1 MAYSESDTLDGV
13 TSFSHFGSDYVWTDW
28 RGLHFFDAHGFGNS
42 PYTSNLTFIADFEIR
57 TAAFGSDTGQMT
69 VNLDDAGAGNR
80 QIRSL
85 ITYNVSKLNID
96 FGFTK
101 VDSIVVFND
110 ATDVTASFGS
120 GQLGS
125 LRAAGGDDRITI
137 GSGGADSLVLG
148 HGANVA
154 VLSGGVGSISAG
166 DGNDRLTIRAGGN
179 VAYAGLG
186 QGTNTVNA
194 AGGFLGVYEG
204 SGGGNDILTVGAADA
219 GLLKLHSGIDK
230 VTLLAGASVEF
241 VQTFDGTH
249 TLDASLGD
257 WVDTYDGGGGRD
269 IVKLGGASGGAF
281 DLGGGNNQMTTGS
294 GFYLSIRAY
303 VGNDKVTIGSGGG
316 GSIILGDGNNTV
328 TTGSGHV
335 DAIRTQDGTDT
346 ITVGSGGTESV
357 YAGGGKDVIDL
368 TEGRAELVNG
378 GDGDDSVTLGFRI
391 ASFVILGSGDDT
403 IRLVKAN
410 PDWGVQIRG
419 DDGIDTLDAT
429 GTGTAITL
437 DLGASGTWQ
446 DFAGGNG
453 YVGVT
458 QVENVIS
465 GAGAD
470 SLTGSAFANRLSG
483 GSGNDTLVGLEGA
496 DLLGGGAG
504 ADRLSGGA
512 GADTLVGG
520 GGDDTLAGGA
530 GNDLFRFT
538 SNNGSDRVE
547 DFVAGADR
555 FQFQGLTD
563 VSQVAFTQVGGDVRL
578 VFDGTSVLVV
588 SDSVAALEN
597 AANFLI

>member
-204 SGGGNDILTVGAADA
+204 SGGGNDILTLDVTAGGWVGACR
-219 GLLKLHSGIDK
+219 
-230 VTLLAGASVEF
+230 
-241 VQTFDGTH
+241 
-249 TLDASLGD
+249 
-257 WVDTYDGGGGRD
+257 GGGGRD

-496 DLLGGGAG
+496 DLLGGGVG